1 MWIQKF
7 ENNSN
12 FWTYKVKEAS
22 SYMIDEVKRGFKNPI
37 GGMKYNGGIVKKV
50 LQIFDTDIKSY
61 RYENN
66 L

>member
-1 MWIQKF
+1 
-7 ENNSN
+7 
-12 FWTYKVKEAS
+12 
-22 SYMIDEVKRGFKNPI
+22 MIDEVKRGFKNPI

-50 LQIFDTDIKSY
+50 LQIFDTDINSY